1 MLKDG
6 EFIGA
11 ITVYRQQI
19 RPFTEKQIE
28 LVQNFAAQA
37 VIAIENTRLLNELR
51 QRTDDLTESLE
62 QQTATSEVLKVISR
76 SPGDLVPVFQ
86 AMLESATRLCEARFG
101 VLWLYDGKA
110 FQLAATH
117 NVPAALMDVLEKREP
132 NMAPPGSPL
141 RRLLDTGDLVH
152 TADELAEPLPGV
164 AARFGGAR
172 SLLAVPMRNDSGLVG
187 AFIIYRQEI
196 RPFADKQIALVTNF
210 AAQAVIAIENTR
222 LLNELRQRRR
232 SPGSPDRDTS
242 EVLKVISS
250 SPGELEP
257 VFESML
263 ANASRICE
271 ASFGSMMLLEGD
283 FVRRVALH
291 NPPPEYVKFTQKEP
305 RLHRLRAASLDRLI
319 ETRQAVQVMDMAV
332 EEPESPIC
340 KFGGAR
346 TLLTVPLLKETEIVG
361 AIGIYR
367 KEVRSFTDK
376 QIELLTNFA
385 AQAVIAIENTRLL
398 NELRQRT
405 DDLTESLEQQTATSE
420 VLKVISSS
428 PGDLQPVFQSM
439 LENATRIC
447 GAKFGMLWQAEG
459 DGFRCTAFYNVPAAL
474 IEERTRDQVMS
485 SGSGR
490 ADGPTRT
497 HEAA

>member
-1 MLKDG
+1 M
-6 EFIGA
+6 
-11 ITVYRQQI
+11 
-19 RPFTEKQIE
+19 RPFTDKQIE
-28 LVQNFAAQA
+28 LVPNFAAQA

-51 QRTDDLTESLE
+51 QRTDDLTNRWS
-62 QQTATSEVLKVISR
+62 SR
-76 SPGDLVPVFQ
+76 P
-86 AMLESATRLCEARFG
+86 
-101 VLWLYDGKA
+101 
-110 FQLAATH
+110 
-117 NVPAALMDVLEKREP
+117 
-132 NMAPPGSPL
+132 
-141 RRLLDTGDLVH
+141 
-152 TADELAEPLPGV
+152 
-164 AARFGGAR
+164 
-172 SLLAVPMRNDSGLVG
+172 
-187 AFIIYRQEI
+187 
-196 RPFADKQIALVTNF
+196 
-210 AAQAVIAIENTR
+210 
-222 LLNELRQRRR
+222 RRR
-232 SPGSPDRDTS
+232 

-250 SPGELEP
+250 SPGDLEP

-271 ASFGSMMLLEGD
+271 ATFGSMMLLEGD

-319 ETRQAVQVMDMAV
+319 ETRQAVQVTDMAV
-332 EEPESPIC
+332 EEPKSPIC

-346 TLLTVPLLKETEIVG
+346 TLLTVPMLKEGEIVG

-367 KEVRSFTDK
+367 QEVRPFTDK
-376 QIELLTNFA
+376 QIELVTNFA

-447 GAKFGMLWQAEG
+447 GAKFGMLWHARRRWLSLHG
-459 DGFRCTAFYNVPAAL
+459 VLRRARRADRGANPR
-474 IEERTRDQVMS
+474 
-485 SGSGR
+485 SGR
-490 ADGPTRT
+490 CIRVRTCRWADSHARSGLSTSPTSGTNPHIPADLRRSSHWRT
-497 HEAA
+497 LAVPGH